1 MFGVPKL
8 PLFFSV
14 GHAAHQQ
21 MAWMLRSRVKAVLF
35 EGLFTQDCVC
45 VILFPCLFW
54 GFFVFLFLYLFLREY
69 GELEYIFS
77 LISHHESQRFKCKLL
92 QREERGTRWHFPPSS
107 NVSIR
112 KLLHS
117 VSCVIKRR
125 NNGTYFLSLL
135 HCHNP
140 IHLFSL
146 GGRRLFCRLDDHT
159 NINS

>member
-8 PLFFSV
+8 PVLLCRPRSTSAD
-14 GHAAHQQ
+14 G
-21 MAWMLRSRVKAVLF
+21 LRSRVKAVLLKAYLLKTAF
-35 EGLFTQDCVC
+35 ASFYFLACFGV
-45 VILFPCLFW
+45 
-54 GFFVFLFLYLFLREY
+54 FFVFLFLYLFLREY

-92 QREERGTRWHFPPSS
+92 QREERGTRWHFLPSS

-117 VSCVIKRR
+117 VSFVIKRR

-146 GGRRLFCRLDDHT
+146 GGLRLFCRLDDHS